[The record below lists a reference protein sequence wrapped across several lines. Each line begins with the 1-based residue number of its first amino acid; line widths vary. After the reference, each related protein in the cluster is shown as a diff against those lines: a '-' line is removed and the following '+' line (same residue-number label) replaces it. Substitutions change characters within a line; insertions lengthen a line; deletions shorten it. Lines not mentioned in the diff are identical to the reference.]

1 MFEEGKLPNHVLVNE
16 YTPGQGIMVCLC
28 VTIHVKLC
36 ATVTVSHMKMVLCTH
51 PLWQPSV
58 LALTHCLTFTL
69 LSVLKTMTRYGHTTL
84 LQSPTIMP
92 ITTVTIRNAKA
103 CTILMSDEY
112 PFHLT
117 NQ

>member
-58 LALTHCLTFTL
+58 LGSHTL
-69 LSVLKTMTRYGHTTL
+69 LDFY
-84 LQSPTIMP
+84 SPLSAQNNDQVWTHDTATIP
-92 ITTVTIRNAKA
+92 HNYAHYHSYYQK
-103 CTILMSDEY
+103 C
-112 PFHLT
+112 
-117 NQ
+117 